1 LLVKVV
7 LPARFVYRENC
18 GEQDDMTDAIEPQK
32 PELPPM
38 DAEQLE
44 LKLPDESAALKD
56 LGLWAGV
63 LVLLTLITWW
73 PATTG
78 GFIWR
83 DDATAANKELL
94 APSGLSQSWF
104 GRWQTPQKSTEPVYQ
119 PLTDTAYWLEY
130 RLGGHNEKNL
140 PAATAFH
147 VAGLIFH
154 AAAAVLL
161 WLVLRELL
169 LPGAWMVAAIFSLD
183 PIHAESISWIS
194 QQGTVLAGMLF
205 LGSVYSYFMF
215 VKSREQ
221 DAADRA
227 AGGAGVDPA
236 QTWGLFA
243 GSAMLALLA
252 MLSQPAALVAPGVI
266 LVLLWWKKRL
276 TSLDSLLLTPL
287 LIVGLALWFS
297 NFDLHK
303 TAGDAPLLH
312 SSFGTQIATVGR
324 GLIHSALAPIVP
336 AGLSILYSRDAS
348 SVTTIAATLIFACV
362 ILAGIGAFLLHK
374 PGAVAAIAIFVM
386 LVAFSVNWFDADRL
400 SYITDNTAYLAV
412 VPIAAVIVGVI
423 LRLRIPGPQPQTVV
437 GICAFVLVVLG
448 GIGWS
453 RSYAFESSGALWR
466 DVLKKNP
473 SSAFAEASLAEQQR
487 QDAIDDKDRDD
498 TDAMNQNIA
507 DSINHSQ
514 AALALDPNNA
524 PAQRTWANALVAKG
538 DLAEA
543 LPHFESATQLDPTN
557 PILRTEYASALID
570 LGRFKPALPEADE
583 ALALDVKSAT
593 AHRLLGQAYAGLG
606 DNDRAIHEQQAAL
619 DLNSGD
625 TDARQKLAELQ
636 AKSGRLK
643 DAIENYSLILAADQT
658 QMSRP
663 EIWQAIAKIKDRQG
677 AYDFATQYL
686 ETAAKLAPEDAEI
699 KKELDEETKKRDK
712 AAATQPATTRAA
724 L

>member
-1 LLVKVV
+1 
-7 LPARFVYRENC
+7 
-18 GEQDDMTDAIEPQK
+18 
-32 PELPPM
+32 
-38 DAEQLE
+38 
-44 LKLPDESAALKD
+44 
-56 LGLWAGV
+56 
-63 LVLLTLITWW
+63 
-73 PATTG
+73 
-78 GFIWR
+78 
-83 DDATAANKELL
+83 
-94 APSGLSQSWF
+94 
-104 GRWQTPQKSTEPVYQ
+104 
-119 PLTDTAYWLEY
+119 
-130 RLGGHNEKNL
+130 
-140 PAATAFH
+140 
-147 VAGLIFH
+147 
-154 AAAAVLL
+154 
-161 WLVLRELL
+161 
-169 LPGAWMVAAIFSLD
+169 
-183 PIHAESISWIS
+183 
-194 QQGTVLAGMLF
+194 
-205 LGSVYSYFMF
+205 
-215 VKSREQ
+215 
-221 DAADRA
+221 
-227 AGGAGVDPA
+227 
-236 QTWGLFA
+236 
-243 GSAMLALLA
+243 
-252 MLSQPAALVAPGVI
+252 
-266 LVLLWWKKRL
+266 
-276 TSLDSLLLTPL
+276 
-287 LIVGLALWFS
+287 
-297 NFDLHK
+297 
-303 TAGDAPLLH
+303 
-312 SSFGTQIATVGR
+312 
-324 GLIHSALAPIVP
+324 
-336 AGLSILYSRDAS
+336 
-348 SVTTIAATLIFACV
+348 
-362 ILAGIGAFLLHK
+362 
-374 PGAVAAIAIFVM
+374 
-386 LVAFSVNWFDADRL
+386 VAFSVNWFDADRL

-448 GIGWS
+448 WIGWS

-473 SSAFAEASLAEQQR
+473 SSAFADASLAEQQR

-498 TDAMNQNIA
+498 TDAMNQDIA

-514 AALALDPNNA
+514 AALVLDPNNA

-583 ALALDVKSAT
+583 

-699 KKELDEETKKRDK
+699 KKELDEETIKRDK